1 MPSRTY
7 LYLFLFGLAI
17 TIFIAQFQPIPG
29 YLDSDYYY
37 AGGIQ
42 LATGKGFTEPYLWN
56 YLDGTTSLPH
66 PSHSY
71 WMPLASIISALG
83 MWLTGQ
89 TTYGSARL
97 FFLLIA
103 ALIPPLTAALAY
115 TFSQRRDLAIA
126 SGVLAIFS
134 VYHAPF
140 VGVTDNFSLFM
151 LFGGLYFIF
160 ATQLIQ
166 DPTRIRN
173 WFLLGL
179 LAGLMTLSRSDGL
192 LWLALTF
199 LFAINR
205 VNKYTS
211 TQVNTP
217 IDHST
222 RNYTLPKLHRDNV
235 SAVEGT
241 QHATH
246 PAFIFHPSSFILALL
261 GFLLIT
267 SPWYAR
273 NLSVYG
279 SPMAPGGSRTLWLEN
294 YDQTFVYPPTELTK
308 ESFLALGWDHISK
321 DRLWALNMN
330 LQSGFAAHGGIILF
344 PFIVAGII
352 YYWKDERVKL
362 VSLAWLILFFVM
374 TFLFPFA
381 GARGAFFHAGAAL
394 QPMWWT
400 LAPLG
405 LESILLSL
413 RKRGIGNDQNRV
425 VFRSALVMVAMIL
438 TVYVVYLRIFTLGW
452 GEGEDANYPV
462 IEKFLV
468 TNGIQNNDIVIVRN
482 APGYYLATGRS
493 AISIPYGGEQAILDA
508 ADQFNADYL
517 VLEPAAVLD
526 PIKDLFQ
533 NPENRDKFIYL
544 GELDGAHIYRL
555 EIK

>member
-1 MPSRTY
+1 MTFRNY
-7 LYLFLFGLAI
+7 LFLFLFGLAVPV
-17 TIFIAQFQPIPG
+17 FIAQFQHIPG

-42 LATGKGFTEPYLWN
+42 IANGNGFTEPYLWN
-56 YLDGTTSLPH
+56 FLDGTTSLPH

-89 TTYGSARL
+89 TTYASARL

-103 ALIPPLTAALAY
+103 AFIPPLTAALAY

-126 SGVLAIFS
+126 SGLLAIFS

-151 LFGGLYFIF
+151 LFGGLYFLLV
-160 ATQLIQ
+160 TQLIQ
-166 DPTRIRN
+166 NPTRTLN
-173 WFLLGL
+173 WILLGL
-179 LAGLMTLSRSDGL
+179 LSGLMTLSRSDGL
-192 LWLALTF
+192 LWLGITFVFAARDLRPSTFNLKLT
-199 LFAINR
+199 A
-205 VNKYTS
+205 
-211 TQVNTP
+211 
-217 IDHST
+217 
-222 RNYTLPKLHRDNV
+222 RNV
-235 SAVEGT
+235 
-241 QHATH
+241 
-246 PAFIFHPSSFILALL
+246 FLALL
-261 GFLLIT
+261 GFLLIM

-279 SPMAPGGSRTLWLEN
+279 SLMAPGGSRALWLAN
-294 YDQTFVYPPTELTK
+294 YDQTFIYPPTALSMQ
-308 ESFLALGWDHISK
+308 SFLALGWKHIIA
-321 DRLWALNMN
+321 DRLWALNNN

-344 PFIVAGII
+344 PFIIAGII

-362 VSLAWLILFFVM
+362 ACLAWLILFFVM
-374 TFLFPFA
+374 TFVFPFA

-394 QPMWWT
+394 QPMWWS

-413 RKRGIGNDQNRV
+413 RKRGIGNDNNRV
-425 VFRSALVMVAMIL
+425 VFRSALIMVAMIL
-438 TVYVVYLRIFTLGW
+438 TVYVVYLRLFTLGW

-462 IEKFLV
+462 IEQFLV
-468 TNGIQNNDIVIVRN
+468 ENGIKNDDIVIVRN
-482 APGYYLATGRS
+482 APGYYLETGRS

-533 NPENRDKFIYL
+533 NPENSNKFVYL
-544 GELDGAHIYRL
+544 GELDGAHIYKL
-555 EIK
+555 ELK

>member
-1 MPSRTY
+1 MSSRAY
-7 LYLFLFGLAI
+7 LLLFLFGLI
-17 TIFIAQFQPIPG
+17 VTSVISYFEPIPG

-56 YLDGTTSLPH
+56 FLDNTTALPH

-71 WMPLASIISALG
+71 WMPLSSIIAALG

-89 TTYGSARL
+89 TTFTAARL
-97 FFLLIA
+97 FFILIA
-103 ALIPPLTAALAY
+103 AFIPPLTAALAY
-115 TFSQRRDLAIA
+115 AFSQRRDFAIT

-151 LFGGLYFIF
+151 LFGGLYFLFI
-160 ATQLIQ
+160 TQLIQ
-166 DPTRIRN
+166 DPARARN
-173 WFLLGL
+173 WFFLGI

-192 LWLALTF
+192 LWLGITF
-199 LFAINR
+199 LFAFRNLQP
-205 VNKYTS
+205 S
-211 TQVNTP
+211 TQT
-217 IDHST
+217 
-222 RNYTLPKLHRDNV
+222 
-235 SAVEGT
+235 T
-241 QHATH
+241 QHATR
-246 PAFIFHPSSFILALL
+246 PAFILHLSSFILAFL

-273 NLSVYG
+273 NLNVYG
-279 SPMAPGGSRTLWLEN
+279 SIMAPGGSRALWLAN
-294 YDQTFVYPPTELTK
+294 YDQTFIYPPTALTMQ
-308 ESFLALGWDHISK
+308 SFLALGWDHIIK
-321 DRLWALNMN
+321 DRLWAMNMN

-394 QPMWWT
+394 QPMWWS

-405 LESILLSL
+405 LESILASL
-413 RKRGIGNDQNRV
+413 QKRGMGHEGNRF
-425 VFRSALVMVAMIL
+425 VFRSILIMVAMIL
-438 TVYVVYLRIFTLGW
+438 TVFVVYLRLFTLGW
-452 GEGEDANYPV
+452 GEGEDAAYPV
-462 IEKFLV
+462 IDQFLV
-468 TNGIQNNDIVIVRN
+468 QNGIQDTDIVIVRN
-482 APGYYLATGRS
+482 APGYYLETGRS
-493 AISIPYGGEQAILDA
+493 AISIPYGGEQAILEA
-508 ADQFNADYL
+508 SAQFNADYL

-526 PIKDLFQ
+526 PIKDLFR

-544 GELDGAHIYRL
+544 GELDGARIYKIEL
-555 EIK
+555 Q

>member
-1 MPSRTY
+1 MSFRTY
-7 LYLFLFGLAI
+7 FFLFLFGLAV
-17 TIFIAQFQPIPG
+17 TVFIAQFQSIPG
-29 YLDSDYYY
+29 YLDSDYYFG
-37 AGGIQ
+37 GGIQ

-56 YLDGTTSLPH
+56 YLDNTTSLPH

-71 WMPLASIISALG
+71 WMPLASIVAALG

-89 TTYGSARL
+89 TTYASARL

-103 ALIPPLTAALAY
+103 ALVPPLTAALAY

-126 SGVLAIFS
+126 SGMLAIFS
-134 VYHAPF
+134 VYHASF

-151 LFGGLYFIF
+151 LLGGLYFIF

-166 DPTRIRN
+166 NPARTRN

-179 LAGLMTLSRSDGL
+179 LSGLMTLSRSDGL
-192 LWLALTF
+192 LWLGITF
-199 LFAINR
+199 IFAA
-205 VNKYTS
+205 
-211 TQVNTP
+211 
-217 IDHST
+217 
-222 RNYTLPKLHRDNV
+222 RNYTLPKLNQDNV
-235 SAVEGT
+235 SAIESRLT
-241 QHATH
+241 SRIAHHAFRILH
-246 PAFIFHPSSFILALL
+246 SAFFITL
-261 GFLLIT
+261 GFLLIM

-279 SPMAPGGSRTLWLEN
+279 SLMAPGGDRALWLAN
-294 YDQTFVYPPTELTK
+294 YDQTFVYPPTVLTK
-308 ESFLALGWDHISK
+308 ESFFALGWDHIIK
-321 DRLWALNMN
+321 DRLWALNNN

-344 PFIVAGII
+344 PFIVAGVI

-374 TFLFPFA
+374 TFIFPFA

-394 QPMWWT
+394 QPMWWS

-413 RKRGIGNDQNRV
+413 RKRGIGNDNNRV

-438 TVYVVYLRIFTLGW
+438 TIYVVHLRLFTLGW

-462 IEKFLV
+462 IEQFLV
-468 TNGIQNNDIVIVRN
+468 KNGIQDNDIVIVRN
-482 APGYYLATGRS
+482 APGYYLETGRS
-493 AISIPYGGEQAILDA
+493 AISIPYGGEEAILQA
-508 ADQFNADYL
+508 AEQFNADYL

-533 NPENRDKFIYL
+533 NPENRNKFVYL

-555 EIK
+555 ELK

>member
-1 MPSRTY
+1 MTFRTY
-7 LYLFLFGLAI
+7 LYLFLFGLAV
-17 TIFIAQFQPIPG
+17 TVFIAQFQPIPG
-29 YLDSDYYY
+29 YLDSDYYFG
-37 AGGIQ
+37 GGIQ
-42 LATGKGFTEPYLWN
+42 LVEGKGFTEPYLWN

-89 TTYGSARL
+89 ATYASARL

-126 SGVLAIFS
+126 SGVLAVFS

-151 LFGGLYFIF
+151 LLGGLYFLF

-166 DPTRIRN
+166 NPTRNSTRN
-173 WFLLGL
+173 WLFLGILSGL
-179 LAGLMTLSRSDGL
+179 LTLSRSDGL
-192 LWLALTF
+192 LWLGVTF
-199 LFAINR
+199 LFATRDLQSAARNPQ
-205 VNKYTS
+205 YTFR
-211 TQVNTP
+211 
-217 IDHST
+217 ILHS
-222 RNYTLPKLHRDNV
+222 
-235 SAVEGT
+235 
-241 QHATH
+241 
-246 PAFIFHPSSFILALL
+246 AFFIAL
-261 GFLLIT
+261 GFLLIM

-279 SPMAPGGSRTLWLEN
+279 SVMAPGGSRALWLAN
-294 YDQTFVYPPTELTK
+294 YDQTFIYPPTELTK
-308 ESFLALGWDHISK
+308 ESFLALGWAHIIK
-321 DRLWALNMN
+321 DRLWALSNN

-344 PFIVAGII
+344 PFILAGII

-374 TFLFPFA
+374 TFIFPFA

-413 RKRGIGNDQNRV
+413 KKRGIGNDSNRV
-425 VFRSALVMVAMIL
+425 VFRSALIMVAMIL
-438 TVYVVYLRIFTLGW
+438 TVYVVYLRLFTLGW
-452 GEGEDANYPV
+452 GEGEDTAYPA
-462 IEKFLV
+462 IEQLLV
-468 TNGIQNNDIVIVRN
+468 QNGIQDDDIVIVRN
-482 APGYYLATGRS
+482 APGYYLETGRS
-493 AISIPYGGEQAILDA
+493 AISIPYGGEDAILKA

-533 NPENRDKFIYL
+533 NPENSNKFLYL
-544 GELDGAHIYRL
+544 GELDGAHIYKL
-555 EIK
+555 EPK

>member
-1 MPSRTY
+1 MTLRT
-7 LYLFLFGLAI
+7 YLFLFIFGLAVPV
-17 TIFIAQFQPIPG
+17 FIAQFQPIPG

-42 LATGKGFTEPYLWN
+42 LATGNGFTEPYLWN

-71 WMPLASIISALG
+71 WMPLASIVSALG

-89 TTYGSARL
+89 TTYTSARL

-115 TFSQRRDLAIA
+115 TFSQRRDLAIT
-126 SGVLAIFS
+126 SGILAIFS

-151 LFGGLYFIF
+151 LLGGLYFIF

-166 DPTRIRN
+166 DPTRIQN

-179 LAGLMTLSRSDGL
+179 LSGLMTLSRSDGL

-199 LFAINR
+199 LFA
-205 VNKYTS
+205 
-211 TQVNTP
+211 
-217 IDHST
+217 T
-222 RNYTLPKLHRDNV
+222 RNLQPPTSNV
-235 SAVEGT
+235 
-241 QHATH
+241 QR
-246 PAFIFHPSSFILALL
+246 SSFILHLSSFIFALL
-261 GFLLIT
+261 GFLLIM

-273 NLSVYG
+273 NLNIYG
-279 SPMAPGGSRTLWLEN
+279 TLMAPGGSRALWLEN

-308 ESFLALGWDHISK
+308 ESFIALGWDHIIAG
-321 DRLWALNMN
+321 RMWALNMN

-352 YYWKDERVKL
+352 YYRKDERVKL

-394 QPMWWT
+394 QPMWWS

-425 VFRSALVMVAMIL
+425 VFRSALIMVAMIL
-438 TVYVVYLRIFTLGW
+438 TVYVVYLRLFTLGW

-462 IEKFLV
+462 IEQFLV
-468 TNGIQNNDIVIVRN
+468 ENGIENNDIVIVRN
-482 APGYYLATGRS
+482 APGYYLETGRS
-493 AISIPYGGEQAILDA
+493 AISIPYGGEDAILGA
-508 ADQFNADYL
+508 ADQFDAYYL
-517 VLEPAAVLD
+517 VLEPEAVLD
-526 PIKDLFQ
+526 PLKDLFQ
-533 NPENRDKFIYL
+533 NPESRSKFVYL
-544 GELDGAHIYRL
+544 GELDGARIYRL
-555 EIK
+555 ELE

>member
-1 MPSRTY
+1 MTLRT
-7 LYLFLFGLAI
+7 YLFLFIFGLAVPV
-17 TIFIAQFQPIPG
+17 FIAQFQPIPG

-42 LATGKGFTEPYLWN
+42 LATGNGFTEPYLWN

-71 WMPLASIISALG
+71 WMPLASIVSALG

-89 TTYGSARL
+89 TTYTSARL

-115 TFSQRRDLAIA
+115 TFSQRRDLAIT
-126 SGVLAIFS
+126 SGILAIFS

-151 LFGGLYFIF
+151 LLGGLYFIF

-166 DPTRIRN
+166 DPTRIQN

-179 LAGLMTLSRSDGL
+179 LSGLMTLSRSDGL

-199 LFAINR
+199 LFA
-205 VNKYTS
+205 
-211 TQVNTP
+211 
-217 IDHST
+217 T
-222 RNYTLPKLHRDNV
+222 RNLQPPTSNLQL
-235 SAVEGT
+235 
-241 QHATH
+241 
-246 PAFIFHPSSFILALL
+246 SSFILHLSSFIFALL
-261 GFLLIT
+261 GFLLIM

-273 NLSVYG
+273 NLNIYG
-279 SPMAPGGSRTLWLEN
+279 TLMAPGGSRALWLEN

-308 ESFLALGWDHISK
+308 ESFIALGWDHIIAG
-321 DRLWALNMN
+321 RMWALNMN

-352 YYWKDERVKL
+352 YYRKDERVKL

-394 QPMWWT
+394 QPMWWS

-425 VFRSALVMVAMIL
+425 VFRSALIMVAMIL
-438 TVYVVYLRIFTLGW
+438 TVYVVYLRLFTLGW

-462 IEKFLV
+462 IEQFLV
-468 TNGIQNNDIVIVRN
+468 ENGIENNDIVIVRN
-482 APGYYLATGRS
+482 APGYYLETGRS
-493 AISIPYGGEQAILDA
+493 AISIPYGGEDAILGA
-508 ADQFNADYL
+508 ADQFDAYYL
-517 VLEPAAVLD
+517 VLEPEAVLD
-526 PIKDLFQ
+526 PLKDLFQ
-533 NPENRDKFIYL
+533 NPESRSKFVYL
-544 GELDGAHIYRL
+544 GELDGARIYRL
-555 EIK
+555 ELE

>member
-1 MPSRTY
+1 MTFRNY
-7 LYLFLFGLAI
+7 LFLFLFGLAV
-17 TIFIAQFQPIPG
+17 TVFIALFQHIPG

-42 LATGKGFTEPYLWN
+42 IAKGHGFTEPYLWN
-56 YLDGTTSLPH
+56 FLDGTTSLPH

-89 TTYGSARL
+89 TNYGSARL

-103 ALIPPLTAALAY
+103 AFIPPLTAALAY

-126 SGVLAIFS
+126 SGLLAIFS

-151 LFGGLYFIF
+151 LFGGLYFLVV
-160 ATQLIQ
+160 TQIIQ
-166 DPTRIRN
+166 NPTRTLN
-173 WFLLGL
+173 WVLLGL
-179 LAGLMTLSRSDGL
+179 LSGLMTLSRSDGL
-192 LWLALTF
+192 LWLGITF
-199 LFAINR
+199 VFAFSRKKHTTENS
-205 VNKYTS
+205 NY
-211 TQVNTP
+211 QVP
-217 IDHST
+217 IT
-222 RNYTLPKLHRDNV
+222 NNLLLITYY
-235 SAVEGT
+235 
-241 QHATH
+241 
-246 PAFIFHPSSFILALL
+246 SFLALL
-261 GFLLIT
+261 GFLLIM

-279 SPMAPGGSRTLWLEN
+279 SLMAPGGSRALWLAN
-294 YDQTFVYPPTELTK
+294 YDQTFIYPPSALSMQ
-308 ESFLALGWDHISK
+308 SFLALGWKHIIA
-321 DRLWALNMN
+321 DRLWALNNN

-344 PFIVAGII
+344 PFIIAGII

-362 VSLAWLILFFVM
+362 ACLAWLILFFVM
-374 TFLFPFA
+374 TFVFPFA
-381 GARGAFFHAGAAL
+381 GVRGAFFHAGAAL
-394 QPMWWT
+394 QPMWWS

-413 RKRGIGNDQNRV
+413 RKRGIGNDNNRV
-425 VFRSALVMVAMIL
+425 VFRSALIMVAMIL
-438 TVYVVYLRIFTLGW
+438 TVYVVYLRLFTLGW

-462 IEKFLV
+462 IEQFLV
-468 TNGIQNNDIVIVRN
+468 ENGIKNDDIVIVRN
-482 APGYYLATGRS
+482 APGYYLETGRS

-533 NPENRDKFIYL
+533 NPENSNKFVYL
-544 GELDGAHIYRL
+544 GELDGAHIYKL
-555 EIK
+555 ELK